1 MFMVKYLLSGQQLE
15 INNLKI
21 KIKIKIIAI
30 NKYLEVGG
38 CQSDTATK

>member
-15 INNLKI
+15 ISNL